1 MANRFQNLIL
11 NTVINTEDETAKT
24 TASNLFS
31 FLGFVR
37 FRFYYL
43 FAFTRTKPLELL
55 FEDFKV
61 IKASGDINRG
71 KRAMVGE
78 PPPLWVNFK
87 L

>member
-1 MANRFQNLIL
+1 MANRFQNLII
-11 NTVINTEDETAKT
+11 NTVINTKDETSET
-24 TASNLFS
+24 TASNLSS

-43 FAFTRTKPLELL
+43 FAFIRIKPLDLL
-55 FEDFKV
+55 FENFKV
-61 IKASGDINRG
+61 IRAFGDINRG